1 MGYFPYQLVSDL
13 FFNINSRTHRI
24 LTLDSTF
31 EVVFH
36 SLPFSWLQRCVCG
49 LGTPPKKWAKRN
61 SKNSFWASNCYTPQE
76 VEELGQSTATTV
88 WKMQNQMAFTKQH
101 PVVMVLFCFR
111 QAMWLMNN
119 MKAPRDRKKDHKTW
133 IKTSLI
139 LPWNPGRSQANPSRR
154 DGTGR
159 FCWIFVGYFVTWVIE
174 DLSIQTKKPSKSSTS
189 RPT

>member
-119 MKAPRDRKKDHKTW
+119 MKAPRDRKKI
-133 IKTSLI
+133 IKPGSKHRWFCLETLDAPKLI
-139 LPWNPGRSQANPSRR
+139 LHAETALAG
-154 DGTGR
+154 
-159 FCWIFVGYFVTWVIE
+159 FVGF
-174 DLSIQTKKPSKSSTS
+174 LSDTLWLESLKT
-189 RPT
+189 